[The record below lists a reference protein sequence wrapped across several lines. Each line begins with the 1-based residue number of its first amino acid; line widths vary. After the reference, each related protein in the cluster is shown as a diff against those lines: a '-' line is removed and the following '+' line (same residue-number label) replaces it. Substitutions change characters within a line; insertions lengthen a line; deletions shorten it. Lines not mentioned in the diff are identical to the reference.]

1 MLHLLIEH
9 WILTTLNAPQW
20 CFTCWWILVINGFLY
35 NSAKLIKFGKEL
47 R

>member
-1 MLHLLIEH
+1 MLHLPIEY

-20 CFTCWWILVINGFLY
+20 CFTCWWIMTGICTINFCVQ
-35 NSAKLIKFGKEL
+35 LIKLGKEL